1 MPQIPATTLL
11 PALRLS
17 IGLGGWA
24 APSLVAKSFGFRC
37 DAQDAY
43 VLRLFASR
51 DVALAAGSLVGPAKS
66 RRMWWQIGLACD
78 TADAA
83 ASIIGLREGGP
94 KLGMTLATAV
104 AVGAAGLGVAALLSD
119 PKAA

>member
-17 IGLGGWA
+17 IGLGGYV
-24 APSLVAKSFGFRC
+24 APTLVAKSFGFRC

-51 DVALAAGSLVGPAKS
+51 DVALAVGSLVGPAKS
-66 RRMWWQIGLACD
+66 RRMWWQIGLVCD

-83 ASIIGLREGGP
+83 ASIIGLRDGGP
-94 KLGMTLATAV
+94 KFGMVMATAV
-104 AVGAAGLGVAALLSD
+104 AAGAAGLGVAALLGN
-119 PKAA
+119 PKVA